1 MISFRDRYNAYLAA
15 QKIANRTATVLS
27 LIITAG
33 ILVMLVLWFDLG
45 ADFLKVYIFDP
56 FQWHNLLT
64 LVYYIL
70 ILFFFGIVDSILE
83 RIFLKIFF
91 KRKLR
96 QKRNQ

>member
-45 ADFLKVYIFDP
+45 ADFLRYIY
-56 FQWHNLLT
+56 LT
-64 LVYYIL
+64 RSNGTIFSRSYI
-70 ILFFFGIVDSILE
+70 IFSFFSSLA
-83 RIFLKIFF
+83 
-91 KRKLR
+91 
-96 QKRNQ
+96 